1 MTCTKTEFTLV
12 AKIVMIVSGE
22 TPEVRTLRRRPD
34 RAAALSAAKKE
45 QTHCWCRDGWLS
57 TLEIGGAFIVYK
69 RSPSPSFA
77 PRPRSGA
84 VAGTG
89 GPSLAASRFVVQWN
103 TRI

>member
-45 QTHCWCRDGWLS
+45 QTQCWRRDDWLP

-69 RSPSPSFA
+69 SPLPRLPRAREAEQWRAQAA
-77 PRPRSGA
+77 PRLQP
-84 VAGTG
+84 
-89 GPSLAASRFVVQWN
+89 LAS
-103 TRI
+103 